1 MMARTACIILALFLL
16 TGCADRTVRL
26 LYSPPAP
33 SASLAPRL
41 VVGPFQ
47 DVRGN
52 EGDHGDPYRVG
63 RIYGGYG
70 NRLAKVMVT
79 APWPPALTA
88 ALVAEFRAQGVDA
101 VAAEGPAS
109 NDAYALT
116 GTIRNFSTEARWG
129 REAHIGAT
137 VRLLAPGGRQ
147 LLEKRIDARESGY
160 NLNNFSGEI
169 LEELLNRAFAK
180 FVRDVAGDAEI
191 RGALR

>member
-1 MMARTACIILALFLL
+1 MARRRDGIYLRGRTWWWLLVLACAVL

-26 LYSPPAP
+26 LYTSPAP

-52 EGDHGDPYRVG
+52 EGDDGDPYRVG
-63 RIYGGYG
+63 GIYGGYG

-109 NDAYALT
+109 NDAYA
-116 GTIRNFSTEARWG
+116 
-129 REAHIGAT
+129 
-137 VRLLAPGGRQ
+137 
-147 LLEKRIDARESGY
+147 
-160 NLNNFSGEI
+160 
-169 LEELLNRAFAK
+169 
-180 FVRDVAGDAEI
+180 
-191 RGALR
+191 